1 MPFCPGFISRG
12 RFLAL
17 SFFLILLPGLPVK
30 NSLPV
35 EQTHSANIISF
46 SIYENENEPRLDD
59 FLPLFVCFG
68 TKIFSQ
74 HQTSTTLLGLV
85 RENRATPVLTRSLVR
100 SPTSTPKPRAEGS
113 SPSAPAKKERQASAC
128 LSFFVVTGVEASA
141 RGACRASPPKRRLW
155 RMQRGGDGAAVGDW
169 QGGPAAADRAGH
181 RKRACEASSSPSLHF
196 HHAIEEP
203 PSLSLLYSVLS
214 HPASSVSNRCY
225 PLQHPERTRF
235 RPFGA
240 FPGAFRCFCPLLTR
254 KILGLFFVHLAA

>member
-1 MPFCPGFISRG
+1 M
-12 RFLAL
+12 AL

-74 HQTSTTLLGLV
+74 HQISTTLLGLV

-128 LSFFVVTGVEASA
+128 LSFFVVTGGEASA

-196 HHAIEEP
+196 HHVMEEP
-203 PSLSLLYSVLS
+203 SSLSPLYSVLS
-214 HPASSVSNRCY
+214 HPASSASNRCY
-225 PLQHPERTRF
+225 PLQHPKRTRF
-235 RPFGA
+235 RLFLAESGA
-240 FPGAFRCFCPLLTR
+240 FFSFSLLSGR
-254 KILGLFFVHLAA
+254 KIFVLVFVQPAA